1 MTVLK
6 HFRKVG
12 KNRCDQHQK
21 NDRCKH
27 RFIDL
32 QHVEKLIRHK
42 VSDLSGRQ
50 VLILPDHKLNKIL
63 KMQFFFREQFPDCR
77 IQILYLCQ
85 LPDFLLCFL
94 LCFFQIR
101 FCHIIFCPAVFR
113 RGIFPCRK
121 YLYRQYQYEDYKSNH
136 ACYAIFLKIMF
147 HFSSLL
153 LSKFADCKKQCF

>member
-21 NDRCKH
+21 NNRCKH

-32 QHVEKLIRHK
+32 QHIEKLIRHK

-50 VLILPDHKLNKIL
+50 VLILPDHRLNKIL

-94 LCFFQIR
+94 LRFFPDPFLSYYLSVR
-101 FCHIIFCPAVFR
+101 LFSEEESSPAANTCTGSISTKITSPIMHAMPYFR
-113 RGIFPCRK
+113 K
-121 YLYRQYQYEDYKSNH
+121 
-136 ACYAIFLKIMF
+136 
-147 HFSSLL
+147 
-153 LSKFADCKKQCF
+153 